1 MLRDNLRKAG
11 GRHPKNPAA
20 RNSFAELTF
29 VWTDRFSHYFEDP
42 VLITFYRFS
51 WLATVASD
59 SAGGMFCP
67 PDANS
72 PPELLEI
79 SQLKVLED
87 NFPVSND
94 GAGVSEACVFDSS
107 PGPTTPVT
115 RAIDR
120 SCDWQRREPDQGWA

>member
-11 GRHPKNPAA
+11 GRHPKNATA

-29 VWTDRFSHYFEDP
+29 VWTGRFSHYFEDP

-87 NFPVSND
+87 NFAVNQD
-94 GAGVSEACVFDSS
+94 GACVSAFSTHK

-120 SCDWQRREPDQGWA
+120 SCD